1 MLASCRRTISPSP
14 RPFLSPFDW
23 DNGLT
28 RDSNRGCAWTG
39 PSRPGKCTGSPGVM
53 SLNEINDKIKELGIA
68 KPKLNADA
76 YMKELTFDDQWIGYD
91 DEVYILHIEG
101 TPCT

>member
-1 MLASCRRTISPSP
+1 
-14 RPFLSPFDW
+14 
-23 DNGLT
+23 
-28 RDSNRGCAWTG
+28 
-39 PSRPGKCTGSPGVM
+39 M

-101 TPCT
+101 TPCTSSC